1 MSLDKFIIYDGCTCR
16 MQGVFFKKAVT
27 FICDTMMPCSFATH
41 IVDEMEAINVR
52 LTQKKQNQTDL
63 YFLKDLQVLF
73 QCSWQDWLKEE
84 SRPDRLSERGKGHQ
98 RTMQELETL
107 LPQIIED
114 AENNLTTESVLQET
128 GDVPSALQL
137 TSKLEHARSEAA
149 MLEQSL
155 GAILREMRGETASR
169 KRGVSPL
176 AVCLR
181 ELKEL

>member
-1 MSLDKFIIYDGCTCR
+1 
-16 MQGVFFKKAVT
+16 MQRVFFEKAAA
-27 FICDTMMPCSFATH
+27 FISETMTPCSFATH
-41 IVDEMEAINVR
+41 IVNEMEAINVR
-52 LTQKKQNQTDL
+52 LTNKKQNQTDL

-84 SRPDRLSERGKGHQ
+84 SRSDRLSERGKGHQ

-107 LPQIIED
+107 LPQIIAD

-155 GAILREMRGETASR
+155 GAILREMRGETGTR
-169 KRGVSPL
+169 KRVADQL
-176 AVCLR
+176 KACLR
-181 ELKEL
+181 VLKEL

>member
-1 MSLDKFIIYDGCTCR
+1 
-16 MQGVFFKKAVT
+16 MQGLFFNKAAA
-27 FICDTMMPCSFATH
+27 FIGETMTPCSFARHT
-41 IVDEMEAINVR
+41 VNELEAINVR

-63 YFLKDLQVLF
+63 YFLKNLQVLF
-73 QCSWQDWLKEE
+73 QCSWQDWLQED
-84 SRPDRLSERGKGHQ
+84 SPDRLSERGKAHQ

-107 LPQIIED
+107 LPQIIAD

-137 TSKLEHARSEAA
+137 TLKLEHARSEAA
-149 MLEQSL
+149 TLEQSL